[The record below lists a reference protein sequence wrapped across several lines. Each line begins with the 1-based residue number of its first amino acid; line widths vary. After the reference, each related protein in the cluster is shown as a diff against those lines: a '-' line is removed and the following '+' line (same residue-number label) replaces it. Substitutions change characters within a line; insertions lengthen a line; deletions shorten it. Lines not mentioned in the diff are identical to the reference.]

1 MEEHYKESYALKSI
15 AFRGTGSGQELG
27 RIQPLESHWTR
38 SLDWHISGT
47 QSRRKCPAE
56 GVGDR
61 YV

>member
-38 SLDWHISGT
+38 SLDKITRLAHQWNTKQKEVSG
-47 QSRRKCPAE
+47 
-56 GVGDR
+56 
-61 YV
+61 